1 MFNTSN
7 VLFLVSMELSPQD
20 IIIERSQ
27 SNILMSKQIEY
38 ETSNRT
44 TFQGIRKR
52 ISYYTQQQAVS

>member
-44 TFQGIRKR
+44 TFKSIRKR